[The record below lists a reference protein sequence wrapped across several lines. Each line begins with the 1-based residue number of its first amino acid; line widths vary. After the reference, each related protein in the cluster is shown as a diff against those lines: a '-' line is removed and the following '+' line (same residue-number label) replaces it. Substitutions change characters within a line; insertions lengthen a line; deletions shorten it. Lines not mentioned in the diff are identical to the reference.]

1 MADPEARR
9 ATVPVGNEGYVMPRR
24 ARARRT
30 AAVSLAALAVI
41 VAACGGSTA
50 TTAPSVG
57 APSVVAPSVVAPSVV
72 APSVATGGGSV
83 TLGSNASDAV
93 PKAALAAMAAACTA
107 STGVAITINTTEHGK
122 FQDSISSY
130 LQGTPDDIFTWFA
143 GYRMRFFA
151 AQGLSTDISDVW
163 SQIGGDFSA
172 AFKNASTGDDGKQ
185 YFVPNYNYPW
195 VVIYRKAL
203 WTAKGYT
210 IPKTL
215 ADLTTLATKMKADG
229 ITPIAFADK
238 DGWPAMGTFDI
249 LNMRT
254 NGYQFHVDLMAGKQ
268 KWTDPKVKAVFETWK
283 TLLPF
288 YQSGALGLTWQE
300 AAKAM
305 VNQTAGMY
313 FLGTFAG
320 QQATNPAD
328 AADLAFFPFPTL
340 GTAYDAEGG
349 IDAPIDGFMLS
360 KAPKD
365 LAAAK
370 KVMACFGGADAQAA
384 YIKLDPN
391 DVSANSKVDTSGYNA
406 FQKASADIIGKSTA
420 IAQFLDRDTRPDFA
434 GPNYM
439 QAYLQKFLTTPDQD
453 LDAFLKNIQ
462 TNYDSLPPVQ

>member
-1 MADPEARR
+1 MVDSAARR
-9 ATVPVGNEGYVMPRR
+9 VTVPVGNEGHELPARGPGRR
-24 ARARRT
+24 G
-30 AAVSLAALAVI
+30 AAAGLAALAII
-41 VAACGGSTA
+41 VAACGGSSATNQPSAGGQPSTA
-50 TTAPSVG
+50 VQPS
-57 APSVVAPSVVAPSVV
+57 AAA
-72 APSVATGGGSV
+72 AGGSV

-93 PKAALAAMAAACTA
+93 PKAALAAMAATCTA
-107 STGVAITINTTEHGK
+107 STGVKITINTTDHGK
-122 FQDSISSY
+122 FQDAISSY

-143 GYRMRFFA
+143 GHRMAFFA

-163 SQIGGDFSA
+163 AKIGGDYSD
-172 AFKNASTGDDGKQ
+172 AFKKASTGNDGKQ

-203 WTAKGYT
+203 WAAKGYAV
-210 IPKTL
+210 PKTL
-215 ADLTTLATKMKADG
+215 PDLITLATKMKADG

-238 DGWPAMGTFDI
+238 DGWPAQGTFDI

-254 NGYQFHVDLMAGKQ
+254 NGYQFHVDLMAGKA
-268 KWTDPKVKAVFETWK
+268 KWTDPKVKQVFTTWK

-340 GTAYDAEGG
+340 GTAFDAEGG

-370 KVMACFGGADAQAA
+370 KVMECFGGAPAQAA

-391 DVSANSKVDTSGYNA
+391 DVSASNKVDTSGYNA
-406 FQKASADIIGKSTA
+406 FQKASQDIISKSKA

-439 QAYLQKFLTTPDQD
+439 QAYLQSFLKTPDQD
-453 LDAFLKNIQ
+453 LDKFLQNIQ
-462 TNYDSLPPVQ
+462 TNYDSLPPEQ

>member
-9 ATVPVGNEGYVMPRR
+9 VTVPVSNGGQAPSR
-24 ARARRT
+24 ARMSR
-30 AAVSLAALAVI
+30 AAAISVAALAI
-41 VAACGGSTA
+41 IAAACGGAS
-50 TTAPSVG
+50 SSG
-57 APSVVAPSVVAPSVV
+57 APSS
-72 APSVATGGGSV
+72 GSV

-93 PKAALAAMAAACTA
+93 PKAALAAMAATCTA
-107 STGVAITINTTEHGK
+107 STGVQVTINTTDHGK
-122 FQDSISSY
+122 FQDAISSY

-151 AQGLSTDISDVW
+151 AQGLSTAIGDVW
-163 SQIGGDFSA
+163 TNIGGDYSD
-172 AFKNASTGDDGKQ
+172 AFKNASTGDDGKK

-203 WTAKGYT
+203 WAAKGYT
-210 IPKTL
+210 VPKTL
-215 ADLTTLATKMKADG
+215 DDLLTLAAKMKTDG
-229 ITPIAFADK
+229 ITPIAFGDK

-249 LNMRT
+249 LNMRQ

-268 KWTDPKVKAVFETWK
+268 KWTDPKVKAVFETWRK
-283 TLLPF
+283 LLPF
-288 YQSGALGLTWQE
+288 YQAGALGLTWQE

-320 QQATNPAD
+320 QQATVRPTPPTSTSSRSRRSATRSTPRTASTPRSTGSCSARRRRTSTVPRRSWPA
-328 AADLAFFPFPTL
+328 
-340 GTAYDAEGG
+340 
-349 IDAPIDGFMLS
+349 S
-360 KAPKD
+360 
-365 LAAAK
+365 AAA
-370 KVMACFGGADAQAA
+370 GAQNT

-391 DVSANSKVDTSGYNA
+391 DVAANSKADTSGYNA
-406 FQKASADIIGKSTA
+406 FQKASADIIGKSKA

-439 QAYLQKFLTTPDQD
+439 QAYLQKFLKTPDQD

-462 TNYDSLPPVQ
+462 TNYDSLPPPQ